1 MRKPDWLKVPLPNSR
16 AFVEM
21 QGLLDRL
28 VLHSVCRE
36 ARCPNIGEC
45 YASGTATFLILG
57 NLCTRNCRYCNVR
70 HGRPAPVDESEPE
83 RLAEAVKTLGL
94 RYVVITSVTR
104 DDLPDG
110 GARQFARCVEALR
123 RDGTGCR
130 VELLIPDFRGDREA
144 LETILSARP
153 DILNHNLEVTQSL
166 FAELR
171 PEGDYRRS
179 IELLQRAAESPD
191 RPRTKSGFMIGLGE
205 DRDDILSL
213 LDDLAATSCTHLTIG
228 QYLQPSRNHWPVAKF
243 YTPGEF
249 DGLRREALE
258 RGFKTVVAGPLVR
271 SSYHA
276 ARYA

>member
-1 MRKPDWLKVPLPNSR
+1 MRKPDWLKVSLPNSR

-45 YASGTATFLILG
+45 YGSGTATFLILG

-70 HGRPAPVDESEPE
+70 HGRPAPVDASEPE

-110 GARQFARCVEALR
+110 GARQFARCVDALR
-123 RDGTGCR
+123 REGGGCR
-130 VELLIPDFRGDREA
+130 VEVLIPDFRGDREA

-153 DILNHNLEVTQSL
+153 DVLNHNLEVTQRL
-166 FAELR
+166 FPELR

-179 IELLQRAAESPD
+179 LELLQRAAESPD

-205 DRDDILSL
+205 DRGDILSL
-213 LDDLAATSCTHLTIG
+213 LDDLAAASCTHLTIG
-228 QYLQPSRNHWPVAKF
+228 QYLQPSRHHWPVAKF
-243 YTPGEF
+243 YSPDEF
-249 DGLRREALE
+249 EGLRREALA

-276 ARYA
+276 AKYA